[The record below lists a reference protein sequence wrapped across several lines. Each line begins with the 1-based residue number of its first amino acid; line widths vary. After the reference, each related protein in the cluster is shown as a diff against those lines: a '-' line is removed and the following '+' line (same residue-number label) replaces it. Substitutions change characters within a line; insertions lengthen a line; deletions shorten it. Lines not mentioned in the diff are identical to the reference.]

1 MVFSARIVN
10 ISQNSSFLN
19 VKILDNGLFG
29 SIRLPSEEDKKKYTK
44 DSIIKAVI
52 TRFPFEPS

>member
-1 MVFSARIVN
+1 MVFSAKIVN
-10 ISQNSSFLN
+10 ISENFLN

-29 SIRLPSEEDKKKYTK
+29 SIRLPYENKVVYTV

-52 TRFPFEPS
+52 TRFPF